1 VADAQSLSA
10 TTGRLAAA
18 GILFAAS
25 LGIAIAGI
33 HFHIVGAMVK
43 PLGQAFGWG
52 RGEVAFALTISAAI
66 HPFTN
71 ILVGSLA
78 DRHGPRAVLM
88 PGVPL
93 FCLGLAMVG
102 FAGPSIGSW
111 YVLYG
116 IFALLGGGISS
127 VVWTMLIVDR
137 FQTRRGLALA
147 VSLSGAGLLVSIVP
161 TIVLALDNV
170 VGVNGIYPAFGLTAF
185 VLLMPAVYFLVP
197 RQRFTSPVERAP
209 ALAAS
214 ERRTI
219 LRSRRFW
226 QLGLAFLLVAS
237 CVGTFIVHLQPILTD
252 AGLTREDAARI
263 GLLVGPALVVGRLT
277 TGFLFDTLPT
287 RLVAGVAFALPAV
300 ACGLLAYLPL
310 DFTVAASLAVLIGLA
325 MGSEVDVVAY
335 LSSRYFG
342 LRNYGFVFGAM
353 ISVYAFAV
361 GVAGWAVGVGHDAI
375 GDYTPILVILMGFSV
390 GACMLVLTLGN
401 PPPAGF
407 EDAVLP
413 DRQLP

>member
-43 PLGQAFGWG
+43 PVGQAFGWG

-263 GLLVGPALVVGRLT
+263 GLLVGPALAAPDRPAG
-277 TGFLFDTLPT
+277 GD
-287 RLVAGVAFALPAV
+287 VA
-300 ACGLLAYLPL
+300 
-310 DFTVAASLAVLIGLA
+310 
-325 MGSEVDVVAY
+325 
-335 LSSRYFG
+335 
-342 LRNYGFVFGAM
+342 
-353 ISVYAFAV
+353 AV
-361 GVAGWAVGVGHDAI
+361 GVHRVQR
-375 GDYTPILVILMGFSV
+375 
-390 GACMLVLTLGN
+390 VLDEPLG
-401 PPPAGF
+401 
-407 EDAVLP
+407 
-413 DRQLP
+413 